1 MQNYSSVLQI
11 LSALQSTPIRRLTDI
26 WEAMASKSKKVFDQ
40 LAASLAPTQ
49 NWQQQRELLAN
60 KSPPSIPYVG
70 AFLHLEN
77 LWSSSILTWGQAC
90 ILQT

>member
-26 WEAMASKSKKVFDQ
+26 WEAMASKSKKAFDQ
-40 LAASLAPTQ
+40 IAASLAPTQ

-70 AFLHLEN
+70 ALHLP
-77 LWSSSILTWGQAC
+77 LVVVSDMGAQAC